1 MRNALV
7 AACLTMSVVHAT
19 AASEL
24 NEKVWNHGSAD
35 CSSNQ
40 DPAIEVFRFDATTY
54 ILRQNKCLHF
64 EAPFIYVLF
73 GEQRVFVL
81 DTGATADPEN
91 FPLYEVIH
99 GLIEQRGDSQ
109 SAKGLPLLV
118 THSHSHSDHT
128 AADAQFRGKP
138 GVTLIEPD
146 AESVRKYFGFSNWPE
161 QATTI
166 DLGARSLVIIP
177 VPGHQD
183 ESVAVYDA
191 QTGWLLTGDTLYP
204 GKLYVRDWQAYR
216 ASIHRLAEFSRT
228 HQISAVMGTHVEIS
242 GKGELFA
249 AGSTFQP
256 GEARLALTVEDLLR
270 LNEKLRQAG
279 QQPAVISMEKFIV
292 TPISTFQRVISNLA
306 RWLGIR

>member
-1 MRNALV
+1 M
-7 AACLTMSVVHAT
+7 
-19 AASEL
+19 
-24 NEKVWNHGSAD
+24 
-35 CSSNQ
+35 
-40 DPAIEVFRFDATTY
+40 
-54 ILRQNKCLHF
+54 RQNKCLHF

-228 HQISAVMGTHVEIS
+228 HQISPVLDRKSV
-242 GKGELFA
+242 
-249 AGSTFQP
+249 
-256 GEARLALTVEDLLR
+256 V
-270 LNEKLRQAG
+270 
-279 QQPAVISMEKFIV
+279 
-292 TPISTFQRVISNLA
+292 
-306 RWLGIR
+306 